1 MGAATMGLLPAQLLK
16 LYRMVVKFWLPC
28 HGQKGPCM
36 VLVWETAASHT
47 YHPGTFLMMAEI
59 PTQLLMT
66 NHV

>member
-16 LYRMVVKFWLPC
+16 LYRMVVKFWLQCLPLS
-28 HGQKGPCM
+28 KRSSSPCM
-36 VLVWETAASHT
+36 GDGFPILIK
-47 YHPGTFLMMAEI
+47 GTFLMMAEI